1 MDSIKN
7 SSRFAE
13 IEHLVEDY
21 FRSHLAPVMRQTQ
34 AELTRRQGEEMKEY
48 STSLGG
54 ILSMLAASNMP
65 LGDPYRT
72 LKVTGEWNS
81 KTTEDYIAM
90 CKERIAGSEPLQRDL
105 AYMAAEWREAVVGEV
120 GRERYDALSQ
130 ELGGDLAYAYM
141 DYRVEQLMIDRLV
154 RERMPKSTSDYI
166 MKKAAESSLLGLSQ
180 VMSRS
185 PLAAEIEARGEK
197 AYNPSGWEKG
207 AGWAVGAVADTLMM
221 GGGGSWAAFGKLV
234 GADAA
239 MSAVMSRFDKAESEK
254 TAVEMCISRGVFG
267 SESNVFDGFRR
278 EAAQIRSDQSEFLV
292 AANEQLEKKIPL
304 RRKTIDWLEQG
315 SDGFMW
321 SAYGDEER
329 ARSERYKDVPLV
341 IAPGQEE
348 AYLREKAGK
357 TEEIAEQPEQPGA
370 EQTEAATAAVQP
382 ASVTPPAQ
390 SEQVQ
395 PEQPAVQQPQETTQ
409 TNENGWGNLL
419 AGVGLDGIGDVGSNL
434 GYVLAMLPDILLG
447 IFTGKTKSLELKDNL
462 LPIASI
468 VAGMFVR
475 NPILKMLLIGMGGAN
490 LLNKAGHEALERKQN
505 EGRENINA
513 GVRYRQ
519 YADEPLDP
527 RIERPV
533 MQGSSLIATIDKVP
547 CTIQLTETVAD
558 ACRAGALPLNT
569 LANAILAKSDR
580 MRQMA
585 SENYD
590 NSQQETI
597 VRTRGI
603 Q

>member
-13 IEHLVEDY
+13 IEHLVEGY
-21 FRSHLAPVMRQTQ
+21 FRRHLAPVMQQTQ
-34 AELTRRQGEEMKEY
+34 AELSRRQGEEMKEY

-65 LGDPYRT
+65 LGDPYQT

-154 RERMPKSTSDYI
+154 RERIPKSTSDYI

-197 AYNPSGWEKG
+197 AYNPSGWERG

-239 MSAVMSRFDKAESEK
+239 MSAVMSRFDKAESEE

-304 RRKTIDWLEQG
+304 RHETMDWLGQG
-315 SDGFMW
+315 SGGFVW
-321 SAYGDEER
+321 SACTDEER
-329 ARSERYKDVPLV
+329 ARAERYKDVPLV

-348 AYLREKAGK
+348 AYLRAKAG
-357 TEEIAEQPEQPGA
+357 EPAEIAEQPQQSSV
-370 EQTEAATAAVQP
+370 EQTGTTTATVQP
-382 ASVTPPAQ
+382 ASITPPVP

-395 PEQPAVQQPQETTQ
+395 SEQPAVQPPQETAQ

-419 AGVGLDGIGDVGSNL
+419 AGVGLDGIGDIGSNL

-447 IFTGKTKSLELKDNL
+447 FFTGKTKSLGLKDNL

-468 VAGMFVR
+468 VAGMFVK

>member
-1 MDSIKN
+1 M
-7 SSRFAE
+7 
-13 IEHLVEDY
+13 
-21 FRSHLAPVMRQTQ
+21 
-34 AELTRRQGEEMKEY
+34 
-48 STSLGG
+48 
-54 ILSMLAASNMP
+54 
-65 LGDPYRT
+65 
-72 LKVTGEWNS
+72 
-81 KTTEDYIAM
+81 
-90 CKERIAGSEPLQRDL
+90 
-105 AYMAAEWREAVVGEV
+105 
-120 GRERYDALSQ
+120 
-130 ELGGDLAYAYM
+130 
-141 DYRVEQLMIDRLV
+141 
-154 RERMPKSTSDYI
+154 
-166 MKKAAESSLLGLSQ
+166 
-180 VMSRS
+180 
-185 PLAAEIEARGEK
+185 
-197 AYNPSGWEKG
+197 
-207 AGWAVGAVADTLMM
+207 
-221 GGGGSWAAFGKLV
+221 
-234 GADAA
+234 
-239 MSAVMSRFDKAESEK
+239 
-254 TAVEMCISRGVFG
+254 
-267 SESNVFDGFRR
+267 
-278 EAAQIRSDQSEFLV
+278 
-292 AANEQLEKKIPL
+292 
-304 RRKTIDWLEQG
+304 DWLGQG
-315 SDGFMW
+315 SGGFVW
-321 SAYGDEER
+321 SACTDEER
-329 ARSERYKDVPLV
+329 ARAERYKDVPLV

-348 AYLREKAGK
+348 AYLRAKAG
-357 TEEIAEQPEQPGA
+357 EPAEIAEQPQQSSV
-370 EQTEAATAAVQP
+370 EQTGTTTATVQP
-382 ASVTPPAQ
+382 ASITPPVP

-395 PEQPAVQQPQETTQ
+395 SEQPAVQPPQETAQ

-419 AGVGLDGIGDVGSNL
+419 AGVGLDGIGDIGSNL

-447 IFTGKTKSLELKDNL
+447 FFTGKTKSLGLKDNL

-468 VAGMFVR
+468 VAGMFVK